1 MPSSDKY
8 VEVTSHYLLT
18 MMRKWNS
25 SLSQGKKPDYEL
37 LKQLWGAVH
46 AVLRAYC
53 RGMNFTRDG
62 VPKEHF
68 PVELADFLAD
78 QVDYI
83 LQGKTPAPIKD
94 MVRHGSPGTGPSARR
109 NIGVAI
115 AYIHAAKT
123 GLIKDKH
130 PVKTIS
136 DIYGVTDRAVR
147 YWKTKY
153 RNHQS
158 DFFPGL
164 DSAELA
170 VRLALS
176 VKAAGLRYQKEV
188 RGSKGRVNYP
198 RPNKQ

>member
-1 MPSSDKY
+1 MPSSDKS
-8 VEVTSHYLLT
+8 VEVTSDYLRRI
-18 MMRKWNS
+18 MRKWNS
-25 SLSQGKKPDYEL
+25 SLSRGEKPNHDL

-46 AVLRAYC
+46 VVLRAYC

-83 LQGKTPAPIKD
+83 LQGKIPAPIKD

-130 PVKTIS
+130 PVKTIA
-136 DIYGVTDRAVR
+136 DIYGVTKRAVH
-147 YWKTKY
+147 YWKAKY
-153 RNHQS
+153 RKNQS
-158 DFFPGL
+158 DFFPSL
-164 DSAELA
+164 DGAELI
-170 VRLALS
+170 VSLALS
-176 VKAAGLRYQKEV
+176 VKAAGLRYQKEG
-188 RGSKGRVNYP
+188 RGSKGRAKYP
-198 RPNKQ
+198 RPNKE